1 MIIII
6 IIIIIMASST
16 DGAAYT
22 TPRDENFD
30 LVLRGRGSRLSVMYR
45 EPIIIPERTHVG
57 YIGLKSF
64 SFYNN
69 VCNIVQGE
77 NSKLIIFVPASAAAG
92 GGGGDNDEEEE
103 NVHNAEEEEP
113 PIKHTI
119 SLETGAYEIAQIN
132 NAIQTWI
139 VQKYPKLA
147 KTVKEDFA
155 LIGNRA
161 TQRCEFH
168 IRKDGY
174 GVSFNVEGSVHK
186 LLGYNKSDE
195 FKSRG
200 RYIAPS
206 IADICPVTAILFNTN
221 ISASNYFNGVESPF
235 IYVTP
240 LSVPPGYRLFNQVES
255 ISYKRLTTSSISYI
269 TCWLTDQLN
278 RDVDILS
285 DELVVVLSVKLE
297 RIINR
302 VEAVQPHHRT

>member
-1 MIIII
+1 
-6 IIIIIMASST
+6 MATNSST
-16 DGAAYT
+16 DGAAHT

-30 LVLRGRGSRLSVMYR
+30 LVLRGRGSRVSVMYR

-69 VCNIVQGE
+69 VPNIVQGK
-77 NSKLIIFVPASAAAG
+77 NSKLTIFVPAAAAAAG
-92 GGGGDNDEEEE
+92 GS
-103 NVHNAEEEEP
+103 NAD

-119 SLETGAYEIAQIN
+119 SLETGAYEISQIN
-132 NAIQTWI
+132 NAIQKWI
-139 VQKYPKLA
+139 IQTYPKLA
-147 KTVKEDFA
+147 KTIKEDFA

-161 TQRCEFH
+161 TQRCEFL
-168 IRKDGY
+168 IRKEGY
-174 GVSFNVEGSVHK
+174 GVDFNVESSMYK
-186 LLGYNKSDE
+186 ILGFNATDV

-221 ISASNYFNGVESPF
+221 VSASNYINGAESPF
-235 IYVTP
+235 IYVSP

-255 ISYKRLTTSSISYI
+255 ISYKRLTTGSISYL
-269 TCWLTDQLN
+269 TCWLTDQMN

-297 RIINR
+297 RIIKR
-302 VEAVQPHHRT
+302 VETVQPHLR